1 MTSTADDPPGARP
14 PALSPAP
21 SQDWF
26 EPFEFHAPP
35 CLTDAARPG
44 TRFLPGTPSATH
56 LPTDPFPRRTTSAT
70 TTRSRQPESRLPRR
84 PSPSTRTR
92 AAGLPRW
99 RRLRPGIERYPAP
112 RRASQCSK
120 KRAFTPKNDVAGPC
134 NVVFSSNNV
143 VARRK
148 TTMSGLTTQL
158 FDRTTTMFSL
168 TTLFHAE
175 KHQCL
180 C

>member
-70 TTRSRQPESRLPRR
+70 TTRSRQPASRLPRR
-84 PSPSTRTR
+84 LSPSTTSR
-92 AAGLPRW
+92 AAGLPC
-99 RRLRPGIERYPAP
+99 RRRPIPSIERYPAP
-112 RRASQCSK
+112 RGASQCSK

-134 NVVFSSNNV
+134 NV

>member
-1 MTSTADDPPGARP
+1 
-14 PALSPAP
+14 L
-21 SQDWF
+21 QQ
-26 EPFEFHAPP
+26 
-35 CLTDAARPG
+35 
-44 TRFLPGTPSATH
+44 TPSATH
-56 LPTDPFPRRTTSAT
+56 PPPIHFRAEPSLQRRRVPDSPNQGCRSALALDKKPRC
-70 TTRSRQPESRLPRR
+70 RL
-84 PSPSTRTR
+84 
-92 AAGLPRW
+92 ARW

-112 RRASQCSK
+112 QGK
-120 KRAFTPKNDVAGPC
+120 PVQQKRAFTPKNDVAGPC

>member
-1 MTSTADDPPGARP
+1 MADDQSDSCVVSSTLPVLVSTVRVSRASVPDRGCKARRPGFAGNTVSYTP
-14 PALSPAP
+14 PA
-21 SQDWF
+21 
-26 EPFEFHAPP
+26 
-35 CLTDAARPG
+35 
-44 TRFLPGTPSATH
+44 
-56 LPTDPFPRRTTSAT
+56 DPFPRRTISAT
-70 TTRSRQPESRLPRR
+70 TTRSRQPASRLPLR
-84 PSPSTRTR
+84 PSPSTTSR